1 MNAETLS
8 EGVSALVERAR
19 DLQSRLDHAL
29 AEQARLKAEYDNLLA
44 VAAEEREAHRARVV
58 ELTAERDFAVRRD
71 RWAFGLL
78 QHVANHIVTESR
90 AFQGETVPAVI
101 PDRTPGSLDPKI
113 ERLLPEVELAL
124 GETEQFPESLTRH
137 FEKEARA

>member
-58 ELTAERDFAVRRD
+58 ELTAERDFAIRRD
-71 RWAFGLL
+71 RWSFDLL
-78 QHVANHIVTESR
+78 QSVAHKIVEEVR
-90 AFQGETVPAVI
+90 AFQGDAVPKELPERV
-101 PDRTPGSLDPKI
+101 PGALDPKI

-124 GETEQFPESLTRH
+124 GETEPFPESLTRH
-137 FEKEARA
+137 FEKEAQA